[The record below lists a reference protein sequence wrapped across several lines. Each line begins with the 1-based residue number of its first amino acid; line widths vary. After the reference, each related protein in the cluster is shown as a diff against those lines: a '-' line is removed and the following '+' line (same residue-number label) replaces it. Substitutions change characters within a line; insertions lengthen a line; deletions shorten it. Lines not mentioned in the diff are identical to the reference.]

1 MPRRRF
7 LPLFTALSIEASNV
21 GHVRESVKL
30 HHRGRS
36 LSVEAL
42 IDTGATVLVLPREVA
57 EELGAE
63 VLGEMDVE
71 LADGTV
77 KRVPYTVVEI
87 ELSGRRAPVLAA
99 IVEGGEVC
107 VGVEALERLGLAV
120 DPATGRIYPTRRFV
134 TRL

>member
-1 MPRRRF
+1 
-7 LPLFTALSIEASNV
+7 V
-21 GHVRESVKL
+21 GHVRELIKL
-30 HHRGRS
+30 YHRGRS

-42 IDTGATVLVLPREVA
+42 IDTGATTLVLPRRVA

-71 LADGTV
+71 LADGTIR
-77 KRVPYTVVEI
+77 RVSYTVVEV
-87 ELSGRRAPVLAA
+87 ELGGRRGPVLAA

-120 DPATGRIYPTRRFV
+120 DPATGRIHPTRRFV